1 MAKAKKNEG
10 FFASTKKERK
20 KIQWPSKEITFQ
32 YTGLVL
38 LISAITGVAIYLL
51 DKLFAFLLGFI
62 I

>member
-32 YTGLVL
+32 
-38 LISAITGVAIYLL
+38 
-51 DKLFAFLLGFI
+51 
-62 I
+62 